1 LSNPAV
7 RQTLFYIPTEIYGVP
22 LFGFGVLLALW
33 AVAAVAIVGFLVRK
47 QGFGAETRAYLPVL
61 GLLGIFIYALPAI
74 VGEEQGLPIRGYGV
88 MLLIAVSSSV
98 ALLVYRA
105 QERGLDPEMMLS
117 LSFWLFAAGIVGAR
131 LFYVIEYWEQQF
143 HKETLA
149 ATVKAVF
156 NITQGGLVVFGSL
169 IGGAVAALVWI
180 HKHRLPVLLMGDLMS
195 PSIVLGMALGRI
207 GCYLNGCCFGGACE
221 LPWAVQ
227 FPWGSPPFMQ
237 QVEQGKLTLHG
248 LRLAGYGDDPAI
260 VESVEAGSLA
270 DRAGLIAGQRIER
283 VIAQT
288 GDSERGREWKIE
300 SVADAQSA
308 LLHASKPGTELRM
321 RVSAGDSAASRS
333 IVWTVPA
340 ELPRTGPIHPT
351 QLYSAIDAFLLF
363 FVLLAYEPF
372 QRRTGELL
380 ALMLTLHP
388 ISRFLL
394 EVIRIDEAS
403 MFGTGLSISQ
413 LISIAAFVGAMILWA
428 YILRQPRQDLRAAV
442 A

>member
-1 LSNPAV
+1 
-7 RQTLFYIPTEIYGVP
+7 
-22 LFGFGVLLALW
+22 
-33 AVAAVAIVGFLVRK
+33 
-47 QGFGAETRAYLPVL
+47 
-61 GLLGIFIYALPAI
+61 
-74 VGEEQGLPIRGYGV
+74 
-88 MLLIAVSSSV
+88 
-98 ALLVYRA
+98 
-105 QERGLDPEMMLS
+105 
-117 LSFWLFAAGIVGAR
+117 
-131 LFYVIEYWEQQF
+131 
-143 HKETLA
+143 
-149 ATVKAVF
+149 
-156 NITQGGLVVFGSL
+156 
-169 IGGAVAALVWI
+169 
-180 HKHRLPVLLMGDLMS
+180 MGDLMA
-195 PSIVLGMALGRI
+195 PSIVLGMAVGRI
-207 GCYLNGCCFGGACE
+207 GCFLNGCCFGGACE

-260 VESVEAGSLA
+260 VESVEPGSLA
-270 DRAGLIAGQRIER
+270 DRAGLTPGQQIER
-283 VIAQT
+283 VIAQS
-288 GDSERGREWKIE
+288 GDSQAGREWKIE

-308 LLHASKPGTELRM
+308 LLHASKPGAELRL
-321 RVSAGDSAASRS
+321 RVSGGGSDASQT
-333 IVWTVPA
+333 IGWTVPEA
-340 ELPRTGPIHPT
+340 LPRTGPIHPT

-413 LISIAAFVGAMILWA
+413 LISIAAFAGAMILWA